1 MTEPNPNIEPQE
13 AAPRASETAASAGAM
28 EHQIEHQPEP
38 SASKEPLP
46 EDAPLQI
53 EFPPKE
59 SAIAPRRAARPGRGR
74 VLIVSYY
81 FPPIGLGHVLRIA
94 RLAKHL
100 TEFGWEPTVLTVND
114 VGYFVQDFSLL
125 EEVLESG
132 VQVERTKTMDPVRLL
147 GNKRMKKVPVERYR
161 GFLRGVSHTFLQPD
175 NKIGWKRY
183 ALQRAIE
190 LMEERPFDLVLATAP
205 PFTDFMIGRELQKRY
220 GLPLVVDYQETW
232 LDNPQQFY
240 ATPIHRSYAAGLEE
254 EILKNADACVVVTR
268 RIKER
273 LIARYP
279 FLTHDS
285 VHIIPGGYDIKE
297 FQNAR
302 RHTVRP
308 QEKMRITYCG
318 AFDARHTPK
327 YFFQALAKIFAQHP
341 QTRGEIEAV
350 FVGVLPE
357 VFRKMATNIG
367 VASALVSTGYVE
379 HQNVPGLL
387 LSSHLL
393 WLANYHTASV
403 PGKVYEYMGSGRP
416 ILALTEKGALTQTL
430 AVYGAATVVPPTD
443 PQAIAEALLDS
454 YHQWKSGTLPEGRRE
469 AAEEYD
475 QRKLAERLARVL
487 AYSVRI

>member
-1 MTEPNPNIEPQE
+1 MD
-13 AAPRASETAASAGAM
+13 ASQAREGESAQPETAA
-28 EHQIEHQPEP
+28 
-38 SASKEPLP
+38 LP
-46 EDAPLQI
+46 NAEALEL
-53 EFPPKE
+53 EFTPQE
-59 SAIAPRRAARPGRGR
+59 TVATPRRPHRSGRGR

-81 FPPIGLGHVLRIA
+81 FPPIGLSNVLRIA

-100 TEFGWEPTVLTVND
+100 TEFGWDPTVLTVND

-132 VQVERTKTMDPVRLL
+132 VQVERTQTMDPVRLL

-183 ALQRAIE
+183 ALQRAVE
-190 LMEERPFDLVLATAP
+190 LMEEHPFDAVFATAP

-220 GLPLVVDYQETW
+220 GLPLVVDYQDTW
-232 LDNPQQFY
+232 LDNPHQFY

-254 EILKNADACVVVTR
+254 DILKNADACVVVNR

-279 FLTHDS
+279 FLTHDL
-285 VHIIPGGYDIKE
+285 VHIIPGGYDAKE

-302 RHTVRP
+302 RHLAGHT

-318 AFDARHTPK
+318 AFDSRHTPK
-327 YFFQALAKIFAQHP
+327 YFFQALSKIFAEQP
-341 QTRGEIEAV
+341 QTRGEIEV
-350 FVGVLPE
+350 MFVGTLPA

-379 HQNVPGLL
+379 HRNVPGLL

-430 AVYGAATVVPPTD
+430 APYGAATVVPPTD
-443 PQAIAEALLDS
+443 PQAIAEALLAS
-454 YHQWKSGTLPEGRRE
+454 YQQWKSGTLPEGKRQ
-469 AAEEYD
+469 AAEDYD

>member
-1 MTEPNPNIEPQE
+1 MTEPNQHTEPTPEPPPVHPIQIGRGVERIEQEEQAQPKATALPNDHSLQLEFIPQE
-13 AAPRASETAASAGAM
+13 IAA
-28 EHQIEHQPEP
+28 I
-38 SASKEPLP
+38 
-46 EDAPLQI
+46 
-53 EFPPKE
+53 
-59 SAIAPRRAARPGRGR
+59 PRRPLRSGRGR

-81 FPPIGLGHVLRIA
+81 FPPIGLSNVLRIA
-94 RLAKHL
+94 RIAKHL

-125 EEVLESG
+125 EEVLEHG
-132 VQVERTKTMDPVRLL
+132 VQVERTQTMDPVRLL

-183 ALQRAIE
+183 AMQRAVE
-190 LMEERPFDLVLATAP
+190 LMEERPFDVVFATAP
-205 PFTDFMIGRELQKRY
+205 PFTDFIIGRELQKRY
-220 GLPLVVDYQETW
+220 GLPLVVDYQDTW
-232 LDNPQQFY
+232 LDNPRQFY

-254 EILKNADACVVVTR
+254 EILKNADACVVVNR

-285 VHIIPGGYDIKE
+285 VHIIPGGYDAKE

-302 RHTVRP
+302 RHLVRS

-318 AFDARHTPK
+318 GFDSRHTPK
-327 YFFQALAKIFAQHP
+327 YFFQALAKIFAQQP
-341 QTRGEIEAV
+341 QTRGEIEV
-350 FVGVLPE
+350 MFVGTLPD

-367 VASALVSTGYVE
+367 VASALVTTGYVE
-379 HQNVPGLL
+379 HRNVPELL
-387 LSSHLL
+387 LRSHLL

-430 AVYGAATVVPPTD
+430 ATYGAVTVVSPTD
-443 PQAIAEALLDS
+443 PQKIAEALLAS
-454 YHQWKSGTLPEGRRE
+454 YQQWKSGTLPEGKRE
-469 AAEEYD
+469 AVEEYD
-475 QRKLAERLARVL
+475 QRKLAERLARIL
-487 AYSVRI
+487 AYSVKI